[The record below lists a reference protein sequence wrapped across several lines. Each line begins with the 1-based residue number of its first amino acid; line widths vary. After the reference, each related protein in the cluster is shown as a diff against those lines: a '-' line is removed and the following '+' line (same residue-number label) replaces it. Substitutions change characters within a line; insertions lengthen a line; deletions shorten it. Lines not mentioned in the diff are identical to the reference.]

1 MDKREQILKG
11 ISKWIDSKVD
21 ELAGNNILMALAA
34 NPIKRVGKEWL
45 RTVIPIDM
53 LELLLS
59 NHGVIDAQILA
70 NEVIEAINNAPI
82 VEKEFNGIMLRLKDR
97 VISVELPSNS
107 IVKGLLNG
115 DNVLNFRES
124 DIRELAQFIN
134 ESKNE

>member
-45 RTVIPIDM
+45 NTVIPIDM

-115 DNVLNFRES
+115 NNVLNFRES

>member
-34 NPIKRVGKEWL
+34 NPIKRVAKEWL
-45 RTVIPIDM
+45 NTVIPIDM

>member
-1 MDKREQILKG
+1 MEKREQILKG
-11 ISKWIDSKVD
+11 ISRWIDSKVD
-21 ELAGNNILMALAA
+21 ELAGGNIWMAMAA
-34 NPIKRVGKEWL
+34 NPIKRVAKEWL
-45 RTVIPIDM
+45 NTAVPIDM

-59 NHGVIDAQILA
+59 SHGVIDADVFA
-70 NEVIEAINNAPI
+70 DEVISAINNAPK
-82 VEKEFNGIMLRLKDR
+82 VEKEFNGILLSLNQG
-97 VISVELPSNS
+97 VISVEFPSNS